1 MYELNTSIICLCLS
15 YVYYMF
21 QVSGLHCGNYTP
33 GLRSRD
39 ASLTKKECIVSVL
52 PVYCH
57 CIVIVH
63 PVCCQCVGRLLPDL
77 TV

>member
-1 MYELNTSIICLCLS
+1 MVTNNGGS
-15 YVYYMF
+15 
-21 QVSGLHCGNYTP
+21 P
-33 GLRSRD
+33 
-39 ASLTKKECIVSVL
+39 LTKKECIVSVL

-77 TV
+77 TF